1 MRVAAYTG
9 GVMVPSARARVRQYI
24 GPLDQLGIAVRE
36 YPLPWGNIL
45 PRPFAL
51 RPLWIAATAV
61 SLDVCGSEGGVTSD
75 NDRRDARSPGRIW
88 KPHVRGLLD
97 AGAPI

>member
-24 GPLDQLGIAVRE
+24 GPLNRLGIQVRE

-51 RPLWIAATAV
+51 RPHTQRPLCQKA
-61 SLDVCGSEGGVTSD
+61 
-75 NDRRDARSPGRIW
+75 RRPRFERKTRP
-88 KPHVRGLLD
+88 
-97 AGAPI
+97 